1 MFRALVEGYL
11 AAAGGFLTAAERAQ
25 LVFAGKLITF
35 EIGLRFLPDYLEGD
49 VYFETHRPGHNL
61 DRCRTQF
68 ALVRSIEAQ
77 QDVMARIVAETAVC
91 G

>member
-1 MFRALVEGYL
+1 MPMFEALVQGYVG
-11 AAAGGFLTAAERAQ
+11 AAGSFLSPLERE
-25 LVFAGKLITF
+25 LLPFSGKLITLETGF
-35 EIGLRFLPDYLEGD
+35 RFLSDFLSGD
-49 VYFETHRPGHNL
+49 RYFRTDRPRHNL

-77 QDVMARIVAETAVC
+77 TEAMAEAVARC